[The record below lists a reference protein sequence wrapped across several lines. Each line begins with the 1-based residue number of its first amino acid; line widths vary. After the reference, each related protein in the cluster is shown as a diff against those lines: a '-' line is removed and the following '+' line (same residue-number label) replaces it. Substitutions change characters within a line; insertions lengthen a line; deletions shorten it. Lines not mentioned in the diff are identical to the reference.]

1 MKKIAIADKN
11 IYLCIVNIKLLMLLR
26 NFFHQIY
33 FVKIASFHQIFG
45 GKNVCFH
52 QIFTK
57 FPYISF
63 FRFSGFRRI
72 SQKLSM

>member
-33 FVKIASFHQIFG
+33 FVKIASFHQIL
-45 GKNVCFH
+45 N
-52 QIFTK
+52 K

>member
-33 FVKIASFHQIFG
+33 FVKIASFHQFLG
-45 GKNVCFH
+45 AKTSVP
-52 QIFTK
+52 TK
-57 FPYISF
+57 F
-63 FRFSGFRRI
+63 
-72 SQKLSM
+72 